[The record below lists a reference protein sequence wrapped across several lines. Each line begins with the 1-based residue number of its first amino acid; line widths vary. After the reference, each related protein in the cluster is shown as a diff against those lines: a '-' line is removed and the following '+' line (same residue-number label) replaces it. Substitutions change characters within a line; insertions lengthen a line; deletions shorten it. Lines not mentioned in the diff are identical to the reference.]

1 MGWSL
6 TATLNNHEL
15 RCYLCCWCTYFSL
28 FRKKKHIKLKLLD
41 RIIPI
46 DLYYYSTTW
55 SCWVTNDL
63 IEKISWTVVIKDD
76 WCNKLLNDGSEFF
89 YTDFFTYFVCSVVMF
104 TVDSICKIVQNKIKL
119 DDVLLFFITGIPRL
133 TRFFLAGFHFT
144 QIFAKICIARFYITY
159 KISVLWEFFW
169 QFFFAIATMI
179 RIARISCN
187 VVFWLPKKTH

>member
-1 MGWSL
+1 MIFDSHFEQSWVKVLPLLLVYIFQSI
-6 TATLNNHEL
+6 
-15 RCYLCCWCTYFSL
+15 S
-28 FRKKKHIKLKLLD
+28 KKHIKLKLLD

-55 SCWVTNDL
+55 SRWVTNDL

-76 WCNKLLNDGSEFF
+76 WCNELLNDGSDFF

-133 TRFFLAGFHFT
+133 TQFFLAGFHFT
-144 QIFAKICIARFYITY
+144 RIFAKICIARFYITY

-169 QFFFAIATMI
+169 QFFLLYYDSHSANFT
-179 RIARISCN
+179 
-187 VVFWLPKKTH
+187 